1 MEIVGKYAS
10 AEVYA
15 ETIEEDAIKQI
26 YDICNCPASEGNKI
40 RIMADVHAGKG
51 ITIGYSSTL
60 SHTDPIINPSHV
72 GVDIGCS
79 VSMMKVSEK
88 LPEEK
93 YKLFEH
99 RVKERVP
106 MGFNINLKSVV
117 HEKDFYKYVRSEIS
131 RACACVPLISKYFE
145 GEFGEKYLKKMLQR
159 VGMDEGTFWKSLG
172 SVGGGN
178 HYLEYDEGEDGSAWL
193 SVHCGSRNF
202 GLKVAKYWIR
212 QAEKPKHVDTSL
224 WAKELDIIKSTT
236 PKDKWNETIKKRKS
250 EMLGSVPNGYLA
262 GDSAWMYL
270 VDMVIAQA
278 YAKFNHNTIL
288 SVLYSIYKDILC
300 QSKVKN
306 VKVERTVYTTHNYV
320 DFDDFIIRKGAVN
333 ASKGKM
339 LAIPMNMRDGVLIC
353 IGKGNSDWNCTAPH
367 GAGRLMSRSKAKAT
381 LSMDEF
387 REEMKDI
394 YTTSVDT
401 STIDESPMAYKP
413 MDEIIRLIEPTV
425 EILEVVKPKINWKAS
440 E

>member
-1 MEIVGKYAS
+1 MEIIGKYAS
-10 AEVYA
+10 AKVYA
-15 ETIEEDAIKQI
+15 DTIEEDAIKQI
-26 YDICNCPASEGNKI
+26 YDICNSPASEGNKI
-40 RIMADVHAGKG
+40 RIMPDVHAGKG

-60 SHTDPIINPSHV
+60 SHENPIINPSHV

-79 VSMMKVSEK
+79 VSMMKVTEK
-88 LPEEK
+88 MPEEK

-99 RVKERVP
+99 RVKERIP
-106 MGFNINLKSVV
+106 MGFAINSKSIV
-117 HEKDFYKYVRSEIS
+117 HEKEFYKFVRTEIS

-145 GEFGEKYLKKMLQR
+145 GDFNEKYIKKMLSR

-172 SVGGGN
+172 TTGGGN
-178 HYLEYDEGEDGSAWL
+178 HMIEYDEGEDDSAWL
-193 SVHCGSRNF
+193 CVHCGSRNF

-212 QAEKPKHVDTSL
+212 YAEKPKHVDTSE
-224 WAKELDIIKSTT
+224 WAKELDTIKSTY
-236 PKDKWNETIKKRKS
+236 PKEQWNAIIKKRKS
-250 EMLGSVPNGYLA
+250 EMLGSVPTGYLS

-270 VDMVIAQA
+270 ADMVIAQA

-288 SVLYSIYKDILC
+288 STLWSIYKDI
-300 QSKVKN
+300 
-306 VKVERTVYTTHNYV
+306 VKVGKVEKTIYTTHNYV

-333 ASKGKM
+333 AENGRL

-353 IGKGNSDWNCTAPH
+353 VGKGNDDWNCTAPH

-394 YTTSVDT
+394 CTTSVDT

-413 MDEIIRLIEPTV
+413 MDEIIRLIVPTV
-425 EILEVVKPKINWKAS
+425 DIIEIVKPKINWKAS

>member
-60 SHTDPIINPSHV
+60 SHIDPVINPSHV

-88 LPEEK
+88 LPKEK

-106 MGFNINLKSVV
+106 MGFNINPKSVV
-117 HEKDFYKYVRSEIS
+117 NDKEFYKYVRSEIS

-212 QAEKPKHVDTSL
+212 QAEKPNHVDTSE

-339 LAIPMNMRDGVLIC
+339 LAIPMNMRDGILIC

-413 MDEIIRLIEPTV
+413 MDEIIKLIEPTV
-425 EILEVVKPKINWKAS
+425 DIIEIVKPKINWKAS

>member
-1 MEIVGKYAS
+1 MEIIGKYAS
-10 AEVYA
+10 AKIYA

-26 YDICNCPASEGNKI
+26 YDICNSPASEGNKI
-40 RIMADVHAGKG
+40 RIMPDVHAGKG

-60 SHTDPIINPSHV
+60 SHENPIINPSHV

-79 VSMMKVSEK
+79 VSMMKVTEK
-88 LPEEK
+88 MPEEK
-93 YKLFEH
+93 YKLLEH
-99 RVKERVP
+99 RVKERIS
-106 MGFNINLKSVV
+106 MGFSINSKSIV
-117 HEKDFYKYVRSEIS
+117 HEKEFYKFVRSEIS
-131 RACACVPLISKYFE
+131 RACACVPLIAKYFE
-145 GEFGEKYLKKMLQR
+145 GEFNEKYLKKMLSR
-159 VGMDEGTFWKSLG
+159 VEMDEGTFWKSLG

-178 HYLEYDEGEDGSAWL
+178 HYLEYDEGDDDSAWL
-193 SVHCGSRNF
+193 SIHCGSRNF

-212 QAEKPKHVDTSL
+212 YAEKPKHVDTSK
-224 WAKELDIIKSTT
+224 WAQALDEIKETY
-236 PKDKWNETIKKRKS
+236 PKEQWNAIIKKRKS
-250 EMLGSVPNGYLA
+250 EMLGSVPTGYLS

-270 VDMVIAQA
+270 ADMVIAQA

-288 SVLYSIYKDILC
+288 STLWSIYKDI
-300 QSKVKN
+300 
-306 VKVERTVYTTHNYV
+306 VKVGKVEKTIYTTHNYV

-333 ASKGKM
+333 AEKGRL
-339 LAIPMNMRDGVLIC
+339 LAIPMNMRDGMLIC
-353 IGKGNSDWNCTAPH
+353 VGKGNDDWNCTAPH

-394 YTTSVDT
+394 CTTSVDT

-425 EILEVVKPKINWKAS
+425 DIIEIVKPKINWKAS

>member
-1 MEIVGKYAS
+1 MEIVGKYTS
-10 AEVYA
+10 AKVFA
-15 ETIEEDAIKQI
+15 DTIEEDAIKQV
-26 YDICNCPASEGNKI
+26 YDICNCPASRGNKI
-40 RIMADVHAGKG
+40 RIMPDVHAGKG

-60 SHTDPIINPSHV
+60 SHADPVINPSHV

-79 VSMMKVSEK
+79 VSMMKVTEK
-88 LPEEK
+88 MPEEK

-106 MGFNINLKSVV
+106 MGFVVNPKSVV
-117 HEKDFYKYVRSEIS
+117 NEKEFYKFVRSEIS
-131 RACACVPLISKYFE
+131 RACACVPLISSYF
-145 GEFGEKYLKKMLQR
+145 GSGFNEKYLKRMLKR
-159 VGMDEGTFWKSLG
+159 IGMDEGTFWKSLG
-172 SVGGGN
+172 TVGGGN

-212 QAEKPKHVDTSL
+212 HAEKPKNVDTSE
-224 WAKELDIIKSTT
+224 WAKELDRIKATY
-236 PKDKWNETIKKRKS
+236 PKEEWNSIIKKRKS
-250 EMLGSVPNGYLA
+250 EMLGSVPSGYLS
-262 GDSAWMYL
+262 GSHAWMYL
-270 VDMVIAQA
+270 ADMVIAQA

-288 SVLYSIYKDILC
+288 STLWSIYKDIT
-300 QSKVKN
+300 KVG
-306 VKVERTVYTTHNYV
+306 KVERTIYTTHNYV

-333 ASKGKM
+333 ASKGTL

-353 IGKGNSDWNCTAPH
+353 VGKSNDDWNCTAPH

-387 REEMKDI
+387 TEEMKDI
-394 YTTSVDT
+394 YTTSVDQ
-401 STIDESPMAYKP
+401 SNIDESPMAYKP
-413 MDEIIRLIEPTV
+413 MDEIVRLIEPTV
-425 EILEVVKPKINWKAS
+425 DIIEIVKPKINWKAS

>member
-1 MEIVGKYAS
+1 MEIVGKYAI

-26 YDICNCPASEGNKI
+26 YDICNCSASEGNKI
-40 RIMADVHAGKG
+40 RIMPDVHAGKG

-60 SHTDPIINPSHV
+60 SHDNPVINPSHV

-106 MGFNINLKSVV
+106 MGFNINPKYVV

-131 RACACVPLISKYFE
+131 RACACVPLIAKYFE
-145 GEFGEKYLKKMLQR
+145 GEFNEKYLKKMLQR
-159 VGMDEGTFWKSLG
+159 VGIDEGTFWKSLG
-172 SVGGGN
+172 STGGGN
-178 HYLEYDEGEDGSAWL
+178 HYLEYDEGEDSSAWL

-202 GLKVAKYWIR
+202 GLKVAKYWIK
-212 QAEKPKHVDTSL
+212 QAEKPKHVDTSE

-288 SVLYSIYKDILC
+288 SIIYSTYKDI
-300 QSKVKN
+300 VEN

-387 REEMKDI
+387 REEMSGV

-425 EILEVVKPKINWKAS
+425 EILEIVKPKINWKAS

>member
-60 SHTDPIINPSHV
+60 SHIDPVINPSHV

-106 MGFNINLKSVV
+106 MGFNINPKSVV
-117 HEKDFYKYVRSEIS
+117 NDKEFYKYVRSEIS

-145 GEFGEKYLKKMLQR
+145 VEFNEKYLKKMLQR

-212 QAEKPKHVDTSL
+212 QAEKPNHVDTSE

-288 SVLYSIYKDILC
+288 SVLYSIYKDI
-300 QSKVKN
+300 VKN

-413 MDEIIRLIEPTV
+413 MDEIIKLIEPTV
-425 EILEVVKPKINWKAS
+425 DIIEIVKPKINWKAS

>member
-10 AEVYA
+10 AKVYA

-26 YDICNCPASEGNKI
+26 YDICNNPASEGNKI
-40 RIMADVHAGKG
+40 RIMADCHAGSG
-51 ITIGYSSTL
+51 ICIGYSSTL
-60 SHTDPIINPSHV
+60 SHANPVINPSHV

-88 LPEEK
+88 MPEEK

-106 MGFNINLKSVV
+106 MGFTINPKSIV
-117 HEKDFYKYVRSEIS
+117 HEKEFYKFVRSEIS
-131 RACACVPLISKYFE
+131 RACACVPLIASYF
-145 GEFGEKYLKKMLQR
+145 GSEFNEKYLKHMLSR

-172 SVGGGN
+172 SLGGGN

-212 QAEKPKHVDTSL
+212 EAERPKHVDTSA
-224 WAKELDIIKSTT
+224 WAKELDNIKSTY
-236 PKDKWNETIKKRKS
+236 PKEDWNSIIKKRKS
-250 EMLGSVPNGYLA
+250 EMLGSVPNGYLS
-262 GDSAWMYL
+262 GDNAWMYL
-270 VDMVIAQA
+270 ADMVIAQA

-288 SVLYSIYKDILC
+288 CTLWSIYKDI
-300 QSKVKN
+300 VKIG
-306 VKVERTVYTTHNYV
+306 KVEKTIYTTHNYV

-333 ASKGKM
+333 AEKGRA

-353 IGKGNSDWNCTAPH
+353 IGKGNDDWNCTAPH

-413 MDEIIRLIEPTV
+413 MDEIVRLIEPTV
-425 EILEVVKPKINWKAS
+425 DIIEIVKPKINWKAS